1 MKNPKQYKGNDTPM
15 AGTVDMPATKP
26 TTITSETRQ
35 LQSVESQ
42 IKALEETISIQHHE
56 ISKLRR
62 DISRLK
68 GEISDIITVLK
79 NRG

>member
-1 MKNPKQYKGNDTPM
+1 MEQYNIDENGKDL
-15 AGTVDMPATKP
+15 PATAVKSSDESKK
-26 TTITSETRQ
+26 IR
-35 LQSVESQ
+35 SVESQ
-42 IKALEETISIQHHE
+42 IKALEETISMQHHE

-79 NRG
+79 DRG

>member
-1 MKNPKQYKGNDTPM
+1 MEQYNINGDNNDSSTPPIK
-15 AGTVDMPATKP
+15 ASDESKK
-26 TTITSETRQ
+26 IR
-35 LQSVESQ
+35 SVESQ
-42 IKALEETISIQHHE
+42 IKTLEETISIQHHE

-79 NRG
+79 DRG

>member
-1 MKNPKQYKGNDTPM
+1 MEQYNIDGDNKDLPELL
-15 AGTVDMPATKP
+15 TK
-26 TTITSETRQ
+26 SSDDSRK
-35 LQSVESQ
+35 LRSVESQ
-42 IKALEETISIQHHE
+42 IKTLEENISMQHHE

-79 NRG
+79 DRG